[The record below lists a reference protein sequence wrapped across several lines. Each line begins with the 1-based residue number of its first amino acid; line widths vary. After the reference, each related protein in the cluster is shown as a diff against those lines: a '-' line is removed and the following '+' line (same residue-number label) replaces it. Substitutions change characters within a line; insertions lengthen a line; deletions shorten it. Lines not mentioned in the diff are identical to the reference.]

1 MDDAGKLDLVCP
13 YITSSNTDRIILT
26 QRIVYG
32 FIQMMKPLILMLLL
46 KTKMVLIFKI
56 SNQNSLKSNSSN

>member
-1 MDDAGKLDLVCP
+1 MDDAGKLDSVCP